1 MEKYLFTDGTNVIR
15 EVESKEEL
23 ASLIQSSPDSSKIR
37 IWVFNSSEWISAADF
52 NKRSRSTVVPFT
64 TNKKTEQQ
72 VITKE
77 EPKQVKRRFDSG
89 LLKKMLIGILV
100 PTGIFLVYNFT
111 RVSWKKTTPLTV
123 MAERPANSPA
133 LDVDSLIEEMEWTRG
148 LPLDKTTRTNLRI
161 RNTWPDRVQLQL
173 TTDRD
178 VSREGYRY
186 YNLEFSIDNST
197 GYNLDNA
204 TIELSVWKNGFV
216 TSSDTIVFNNIGYA
230 APARRNLETVYR
242 GDSVSVAFSSIRARS
257 FNFCYSSDKKSNYGN
272 YSDRWFCK

>member
-1 MEKYLFTDGTNVIR
+1 MEKYLFNDGTNAIR

-37 IWVFNSSEWISAADF
+37 IWVFNTSEWISAADF
-52 NKRSRSTVVPFT
+52 NKRSRIVPI
-64 TNKKTEQQ
+64 TNIKKTEQPLIIKQ
-72 VITKE
+72 
-77 EPKQVKRRFDSG
+77 EPKQVKRRFDNA

-111 RVSWKKTTPLTV
+111 RLSWKKTTPLVVT
-123 MAERPANSPA
+123 AERPGNSP
-133 LDVDSLIEEMEWTRG
+133 LVNVDSLIEDMEWTRG

-173 TTDRD
+173 TAERD
-178 VSREGYRY
+178 LSREGYRY
-186 YNLEFSIDNST
+186 YNLEFSLDNST
-197 GYNLDNA
+197 GYHLDNA
-204 TIELSVWKNGFV
+204 TVELSVWKGGFV
-216 TSSDTIVFNNIGYA
+216 MSSDTIVFNNIGYA

-272 YSDRWFCK
+272 YADRWFCKE